1 MPAEDYRYLPS
12 GCGERQ
18 VKKDLSFYHR
28 ASQNLIFIHHLKGLI
43 ERLKKAGPEILFFR
57 GMSLLGD
64 VYPSVGEREMLDV
77 DILVRERDLG
87 ILKKVL
93 KGTGLKETAPG
104 TFDKTG
110 LSLDLHTS
118 FLNPSRTILERSCL
132 NISIDNVF
140 KRSVTKGLDGMKI
153 RIPCPEH
160 LFLST
165 AIHLQSHSFDSE
177 KGWEDLR
184 RIKKYY
190 ALSDEEILTE
200 AKQMGAAGTLYY
212 LSFLRPAFFPAW
224 RGKLSFGDRWILKRI
239 KRGTFNQNFG
249 DLLFL
254 FQSKRKVKALQ
265 EIFFP
270 HGISLGVIGNRLRK
284 CLKLLKDT
292 LT

>member
-1 MPAEDYRYLPS
+1 M
-12 GCGERQ
+12 
-18 VKKDLSFYHR
+18 KKDLSFYAR

-43 ERLKKAGPEILFFR
+43 ERLKKGGPEILFFR

-64 VYPSVGEREMLDV
+64 VYPSAGEREMLDV

-93 KGTGLKETAPG
+93 KSTGLKETGPG

-118 FLNPSRTILERSCL
+118 FLNPSRTILEHSCL
-132 NISIDNVF
+132 RISIDDVF
-140 KRSVTKGLDGMKI
+140 KRSVTKELDGIKI
-153 RIPCPEH
+153 KIPCPEH
-160 LFLST
+160 LFIST
-165 AIHLQSHSFDSE
+165 AIHFQSHSFDSE
-177 KGWEDLR
+177 KGWEDLL

-200 AKQMGAAGTLYY
+200 AKQMGAERTPRY
-212 LSFLRPAFFPAW
+212 LNALRPALFPAW
-224 RGKLSFGDRWILKRI
+224 RGKLSFGDRWILTRI
-239 KRGTFNQNFG
+239 KRGRFNQNFG

-270 HGISLGVIGNRLRK
+270 RGISLKVIGNRLRK
-284 CLKLLKDT
+284 CFKLLKDT
-292 LT
+292 FA